1 MSHIISSRNV
11 FIDTT
16 SGSGKGDEFNL
27 ELGANMLQAQDGQ
40 HMRLTL
46 VNFNMYNNIYN
57 VNATNNQFRVVSRFG
72 AANAESQFL
81 GLSTLHS
88 IASGNYKS
96 CGDISLAF
104 AQLVQA
110 QVQADAR
117 IASGNN
123 ALATTL
129 SGITTAD
136 VQPPGNDGFSATG
149 DRILQFKIVTSV
161 PHTLTSVKI
170 ECYERLGEAW
180 MLLGGDR
187 LEDQF
192 LPANPNVL
200 APALLGHNSLISSVT
215 ANEIFF
221 QGRYPMQRSTSP
233 QVYLRCDVPNN
244 NLESASLNR
253 VVQSGLGFN
262 GDSVLSSNILG
273 VFQKD
278 FEFCHYDLLGDEFFI
293 NLKGCKSLTHI
304 RLFLTD
310 SKNRKLTHAVSSGDD
325 NQSTLGN
332 LSFSCIIRI
341 DTIQANIPRQLQVTP
356 QQLPDLKKTGV
367 LSTLS

>member
-1 MSHIISSRNV
+1 MSHIIHSRNL

-27 ELGANMLQAQDGQ
+27 ELGANMLQAQDAQ
-40 HMRLTL
+40 YLKMTL

-57 VNATNNQFRVVSRFG
+57 VNQTNNQFRIVSRYG
-72 AANAESQFL
+72 PPQDVSQFL
-81 GLSTLHS
+81 GISTS
-88 IASGNYKS
+88 ATIPSKNYKT

-104 AQLVQA
+104 ALAVQA

-129 SGITTAD
+129 SGINTVD
-136 VQPPGNDGFSATG
+136 VQPHQNDGFSSTG
-149 DRILQFKIVTSV
+149 DRILQFKITTSV

-170 ECYERLGEAW
+170 ECLERLGESW
-180 MLLGGDR
+180 MLFGGDR
-187 LEDQF
+187 LVDQY
-192 LPANPNVL
+192 LVGTNT
-200 APALLGHNSLISSVT
+200 LGPGILGENSLISTVS
-215 ANEIFF
+215 ANEIII

-233 QVYLRCDVPNN
+233 QVYLRCDLPND

-253 VVQSGLGFN
+253 VVPTGADFS
-262 GDSVLSSNILG
+262 GDSSLSSNILG

-278 FEFCHYDLLGDEFFI
+278 FEFSHYDLLGDEFFI
-293 NLKGCKSLTHI
+293 NLRSKSLSHI
-304 RLFLTD
+304 RFTLTD
-310 SKNRKLTHAVSSGDD
+310 SKNRRLTHAVSSGAD

-341 DTIQANIPRQLQVTP
+341 DTVQATIPRQLSVTP
-356 QQLPDLKKTGV
+356 QPLPDLKKTGI
-367 LSTLS
+367 LNSLN